1 MEKSRDFKVIVHEFK
16 GQRHTFPTNKGGAVS
31 PALLLAQKLGVP
43 ILPKS
48 PWRRRIEP
56 CG

>member
-31 PALLLAQKLGVP
+31 PALLLAQK
-43 ILPKS
+43 
-48 PWRRRIEP
+48 
-56 CG
+56 